1 MAERSRKVR
10 FSVSFID
17 HPALDADLISFLR
30 TMAPKDQRELLSI
43 WVREE
48 FKKQKR
54 QLAQSVEP
62 LPRASTGSMPRS
74 RVPSPHPNGSG
85 SGRSPTPTDEL
96 NITTLKAEDDS
107 ADEKSSL
114 ETLKMQD
121 AHSSEHAPTD
131 KETSVEEDEFE
142 DAFSFSFEA
151 IEDEEDSVDEST
163 EDAFNK
169 AKAMF
174 MI

>member
-30 TMAPKDQRELLSI
+30 TMAPKDQRELLAI

-54 QLAQSVEP
+54 QLAQSVDP
-62 LPRASTGSMPRS
+62 LPQTPTGSMSRS
-74 RVPSPHPNGSG
+74 RVSPPHANGNGSG
-85 SGRSPTPTDEL
+85 RTPAVTDEL
-96 NITTLKAEDDS
+96 NITTLKAEEDRV
-107 ADEKSSL
+107 DESSVDTPRM
-114 ETLKMQD
+114 ED
-121 AHSSEHAPTD
+121 VNSSESATTD
-131 KETSVEEDEFE
+131 KETSVDEDEFE